1 MELTGEEE
9 EGGGDEDEQEEPG
22 LRLAGGAAHEQ
33 QERQAGARAAAG
45 TEPGV
50 TSLLMLGKGMVP
62 VEREA
67 RMLKEKLRFMTWKML
82 RLPALLPSVMGWEK
96 RQLREVKRVQREQAG
111 MSVMELPPVGFQKPK
126 GELAEYGVS
135 SSDAAALMAAAV
147 EEAGDVDKKIGNMA
161 TAASA
166 VHFGPRAW
174 SPVGNLTVTFYTGKG
189 WEKIRITDSGGMSM
203 DVKGSDIRKHA
214 TAGGSNDTATLH
226 LQLVRGAKAV
236 GKTAALPPT
245 DSLNETTRP
254 DHYRHMRIDGSQE
267 LAAHFEKRRS
277 LYRATGRSAPQPS
290 TAPTSAPRS
299 ASPRLSIARMAA
311 RH

>member
-1 MELTGEEE
+1 MAATWRTYQPTPLPTYQPTPLPTYQPTPLPTHQPTPLSVSSSASSPSPDGDPARYMRAAGNDGGLVELTGEEE

-111 MSVMELPPVGFQKPK
+111 RSVMELPPVGFQKPK

-174 SPVGNLTVTFYTGKG
+174 YL
-189 WEKIRITDSGGMSM
+189 
-203 DVKGSDIRKHA
+203 
-214 TAGGSNDTATLH
+214 LH
-226 LQLVRGAKAV
+226 RQGLGEDQDNRQ
-236 GKTAALPPT
+236 
-245 DSLNETTRP
+245 R
-254 DHYRHMRIDGSQE
+254 RHVDGREGQ
-267 LAAHFEKRRS
+267 
-277 LYRATGRSAPQPS
+277 
-290 TAPTSAPRS
+290 
-299 ASPRLSIARMAA
+299 
-311 RH
+311 

>member
-1 MELTGEEE
+1 
-9 EGGGDEDEQEEPG
+9 
-22 LRLAGGAAHEQ
+22 
-33 QERQAGARAAAG
+33 
-45 TEPGV
+45 
-50 TSLLMLGKGMVP
+50 MVP

-67 RMLKEKLRFMTWKML
+67 RMLKEKLRFMTWKIL

-174 SPVGNLTVTFYTGKG
+174 SPVGNLTVTFYTGKVAPARG
-189 WEKIRITDSGGMSM
+189 RPS
-203 DVKGSDIRKHA
+203 A
-214 TAGGSNDTATLH
+214 T
-226 LQLVRGAKAV
+226 
-236 GKTAALPPT
+236 
-245 DSLNETTRP
+245 
-254 DHYRHMRIDGSQE
+254 
-267 LAAHFEKRRS
+267 
-277 LYRATGRSAPQPS
+277 
-290 TAPTSAPRS
+290 
-299 ASPRLSIARMAA
+299 
-311 RH
+311 

>member
-1 MELTGEEE
+1 
-9 EGGGDEDEQEEPG
+9 
-22 LRLAGGAAHEQ
+22 
-33 QERQAGARAAAG
+33 
-45 TEPGV
+45 
-50 TSLLMLGKGMVP
+50 MLGKGMVP

-277 LYRATGRSAPQPS
+277 LYRATGSSAPQLS

-311 RH
+311 RHCGRWRRENKRKRQTNT

>member
-1 MELTGEEE
+1 MHEDIAAYKKATFYSALYCHLFLNLHVVLFGQAPISIRNLGCDMPTQFSDYASLGMTIR
-9 EGGGDEDEQEEPG
+9 GGGAEGAESTVWHRRVIQA
-22 LRLAGGAAHEQ
+22 RL
-33 QERQAGARAAAG
+33 
-45 TEPGV
+45 

-67 RMLKEKLRFMTWKML
+67 RMLKEKLRFMTWKMQ

-174 SPVGNLTVTFYTGKG
+174 YL
-189 WEKIRITDSGGMSM
+189 
-203 DVKGSDIRKHA
+203 
-214 TAGGSNDTATLH
+214 LH
-226 LQLVRGAKAV
+226 RQGLGEDQDNRQ
-236 GKTAALPPT
+236 
-245 DSLNETTRP
+245 R
-254 DHYRHMRIDGSQE
+254 RHVDGREGQ
-267 LAAHFEKRRS
+267 
-277 LYRATGRSAPQPS
+277 
-290 TAPTSAPRS
+290 
-299 ASPRLSIARMAA
+299 
-311 RH
+311 